1 MHFCVLIQSLSLL
14 YQLFKSQTQQKG
26 NVKNKS
32 QVKCYVK
39 KDLHSLSYSVYMFVI
54 DIVI

>member
-26 NVKNKS
+26 DVKNKS